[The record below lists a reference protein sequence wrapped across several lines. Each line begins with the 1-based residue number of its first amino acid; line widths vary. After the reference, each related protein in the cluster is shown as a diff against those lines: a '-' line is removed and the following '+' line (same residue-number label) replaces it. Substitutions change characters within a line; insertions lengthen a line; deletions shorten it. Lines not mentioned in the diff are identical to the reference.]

1 MENDDLFGNHSDEFI
16 NVPLADILRPKELMD
31 FYGQSQLLHKDS
43 LLRDAILTDK
53 VGNIILSGPP
63 GVGKTTLV
71 GVISTYSRSTVINLN
86 AIFSGIKEVRN
97 AIKEAKDRKIRSKRK
112 TILFIDEVHRFT
124 SAQQDALLPY
134 IEDGTIT
141 FIGATTE
148 NPYFA
153 VNQAL
158 LSRSRILKLK
168 PLQNKDLSL
177 IIQKVIRYYSELDDP
192 KKVNITK
199 EAQDHLINFSSG
211 DARTLINSLEYAIN
225 ISKQSQIKNNNL
237 TINLNIAEDSV
248 QNKKISYDKKGQN
261 HFDIISAFIK
271 SIRGSDPD
279 ATLFWL
285 ANMISAGE
293 DPKYIFRRL
302 LVSASEDIGLADPN
316 AIVVVNSC
324 MDAFERVG
332 LPEGQYFLAQAS
344 LYLAISKK
352 SNSIKAIFKFI
363 KDLESQDIITVPDHL
378 RNNSRTYINPHNSPN
393 ESRSQS
399 YFPDYFKKETIWKPN
414 LFGWE
419 KIKYDEM
426 QKRQD

>member
-1 MENDDLFGNHSDEFI
+1 MENDNLFGDSTDLEACA
-16 NVPLADILRPKELMD
+16 PLADILRPKELKD
-31 FYGQSQLLHKDS
+31 FFGQFKLLNKDS
-43 LLRDAILTDK
+43 LLRNAILNDK
-53 VGNIILSGPP
+53 VSNIILSGPP

-71 GVISTYSRSTVINLN
+71 GIISNYSRSTLINLN
-86 AIFSGIKEVRN
+86 AIFVGIKELRN
-97 AIKEAKDRKIRSKRK
+97 EIKIAKERLIRSKRK

-124 SAQQDALLPY
+124 SAQQDALLPSV
-134 IEDGTIT
+134 ENGTIT

-158 LSRSRILKLK
+158 LSRSRILKLE
-168 PLQNKDLSL
+168 PLKKKELLQ
-177 IIQKVIRYYSELDDP
+177 IIEKVCRYYTELENP
-192 KKVNITK
+192 IEINLTE
-199 EAQDHLINFSSG
+199 EAKDHLITFANG

-225 ISKQSQIKNNNL
+225 ISTLDKDNVI
-237 TINLNIAEDSV
+237 TINLALAEDAI
-248 QNKKISYDKKGQN
+248 QNKKILYDKKGQN

-302 LVSASEDIGLADPN
+302 LISASEDIGLADPN

-324 MDAFERVG
+324 SNAFDQVG
-332 LPEGQYFLAQAS
+332 LPEGKFFLAQAS
-344 LYLAISKK
+344 LYLALSSK
-352 SNSIKAIFKFI
+352 SNSNKAIFRFI
-363 KDLESQDIITVPDHL
+363 NDFETLDSFSVPDHL
-378 RNNSRTYINPHNSPN
+378 RHNSKTYINPHNYPN
-393 ESRSQS
+393 EAKKQS
-399 YFPDYFKKETIWKPN
+399 YFPRNYKREKIWEPN

-419 KIKYDEM
+419 KIKYDELK
-426 QKRQD
+426 QG